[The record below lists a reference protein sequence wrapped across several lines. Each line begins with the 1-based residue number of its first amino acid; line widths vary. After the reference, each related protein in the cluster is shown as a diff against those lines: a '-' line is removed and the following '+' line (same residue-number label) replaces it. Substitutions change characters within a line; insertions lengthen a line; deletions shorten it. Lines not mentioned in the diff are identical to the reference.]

1 MDRMPRRPAPK
12 PLKLVPPPGPWLVF
26 RFEESCGKMWRIE
39 VRTRG
44 EKTETRRVAVRN
56 L

>member
-1 MDRMPRRPAPK
+1 MPRRPATK

-26 RFEESCGKMWRIE
+26 RFEESCGKLWRIE
-39 VRTRG
+39 VRELDGKRQI
-44 EKTETRRVAVRN
+44 RRVEERR